1 MCLREAFIGIFLPL
15 FVHVR
20 IETSVCTFG
29 VFSHSVFLL
38 LFAEGLKRIDKLN
51 CWKLEFCRKQLFKQT
66 ETVFTRANKPLQNI
80 FSGISLFC
88 IWHPLEFNFF
98 FFNLYSCD
106 ALDSKDFSLIYTC
119 KREFTRNENF
129 LLVKGTDLGSVKL
142 HLKWTLRK

>member
-29 VFSHSVFLL
+29 VFSYSVFLL

-88 IWHPLEFNFF
+88 IWHPLEFKFF
-98 FFNLYSCD
+98 F
-106 ALDSKDFSLIYTC
+106 LICTVVTHWIQ
-119 KREFTRNENF
+119 KIFHWF
-129 LLVKGTDLGSVKL
+129 IHVKGNLPGMRIFS
-142 HLKWTLRK
+142 W